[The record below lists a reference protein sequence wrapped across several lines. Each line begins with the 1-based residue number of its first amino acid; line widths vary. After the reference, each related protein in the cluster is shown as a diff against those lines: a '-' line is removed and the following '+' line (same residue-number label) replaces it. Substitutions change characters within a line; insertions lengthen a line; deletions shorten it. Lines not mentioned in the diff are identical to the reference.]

1 MYARHNER
9 GITIWGMAV
18 VAMMVGFITLL
29 VIKLVPPYLEHAK
42 VSLALRNAVK
52 QSGGASSESADEI
65 RRAIQRRFD
74 IEDVRV
80 VDLKRDLRFERRR
93 AGYMTVR
100 IAYEVRIPIAYNVSA
115 LIAFDDDV
123 EVRSN

>member
-1 MYARHNER
+1 
-9 GITIWGMAV
+9 MAV

-100 IAYEVRIPIAYNVSA
+100 ITYEVRIPIAYNVSA
-115 LIAFDDDV
+115 MIAFDDDV